1 MRPSLPYLLL
11 RATWRLGC
19 PSISQLQPQ
28 QRLSRFTVRG
38 RQGVTMESL
47 DSVGNILRHKNRH
60 DLANLLARAVLDFEF
75 VDIGFLV
82 ENADAD
88 VEIVDAAIF
97 SPYTDCERLRTL
109 PPEDRELMLE
119 CLREIWPYRGGFSG
133 MVIRDVIFRVDPN
146 AAEDEAND
154 LFRSLTGWPRVD
166 RTLDEIRT
174 RLRVA
179 SNEEQFQA
187 VGVLCRE
194 AMISLA
200 GAVFEPDRHPPL
212 SADDVA
218 ASNTDARRM
227 LDRYVEAEA
236 RGKSNATIRRYVKV
250 ALQFANE
257 VQHQR
262 TATYRSAALCAEATA
277 GLVNI
282 IAILDGRRDVEQ
294 MPSPPDEAPENA
306 MVGS

>member
-1 MRPSLPYLLL
+1 
-11 RATWRLGC
+11 
-19 PSISQLQPQ
+19 
-28 QRLSRFTVRG
+28 
-38 RQGVTMESL
+38 MESL
-47 DSVGNILRHKNRH
+47 DSVGNILRHKNRY
-60 DLANLLARAVLDFEF
+60 DLADLLSQAFLDFEF
-75 VDIGFLV
+75 IDIGILV
-82 ENADAD
+82 ENINAD

-97 SPYTDCERLRTL
+97 APYTDCERLRAL
-109 PPEDRELMLE
+109 AQEDRELMLE
-119 CLREIWPYRGGFSG
+119 CLREIWPYRGGFSS
-133 MVIRDVIFRVDPN
+133 MAIRDAVYRVDPN
-146 AAEDEAND
+146 AAEDESND

-174 RLRVA
+174 RLRIA

-194 AMISLA
+194 ALISLA
-200 GAVFEPDRHPPL
+200 GAVFDPDKHPPL
-212 SADDVA
+212 SAEDVA

-262 TATYRSAALCAEATA
+262 TATYRSTALCAEATA

-282 IAILDGRRDVEQ
+282 IAILDGRRDLGQ
-294 MPSPPDEAPENA
+294 TPSPTDEAPENA

>member
-1 MRPSLPYLLL
+1 
-11 RATWRLGC
+11 
-19 PSISQLQPQ
+19 
-28 QRLSRFTVRG
+28 
-38 RQGVTMESL
+38 MESL
-47 DSVGNILRHKNRH
+47 DPACNILRHKNRH
-60 DLANLLARAVLDFEF
+60 DLANLLPRASLDFEY
-75 VDIGFLV
+75 VDMGFLIGG
-82 ENADAD
+82 ADGV

-97 SPYTDCERLRTL
+97 APYTDCERLRTL
-109 PPEDRELMLE
+109 SPEDCELVLE
-119 CLREIWPYRGGFSG
+119 CLREIWPHRGGFSSIA
-133 MVIRDVIFRVDPN
+133 IRDVVYRVDPN
-146 AAEDEAND
+146 AAEDEPND

-174 RLRVA
+174 RLQVA

-194 AMISLA
+194 TLISLA
-200 GAVFEPDRHPPL
+200 GAVFDPDKHPPF
-212 SADDVA
+212 SSEYVA

-262 TATYRSAALCAEATA
+262 TANYRSTALCAEATA

-282 IAILDGRRDVEQ
+282 VAILDGRRDVGQ
-294 MPSPPDEAPENA
+294 TPSPPDEAPENA

>member
-1 MRPSLPYLLL
+1 
-11 RATWRLGC
+11 
-19 PSISQLQPQ
+19 
-28 QRLSRFTVRG
+28 
-38 RQGVTMESL
+38 MESL
-47 DSVGNILRHKNRH
+47 DSVGNILRHKNRY
-60 DLANLLARAVLDFEF
+60 DLADLLSRASLDFEF
-75 VDIGFLV
+75 IDIGILV
-82 ENADAD
+82 ENIDAD

-97 SPYTDCERLRTL
+97 APYTDCERLRTL
-109 PPEDRELMLE
+109 SQEDCELMLE
-119 CLREIWPYRGGFSG
+119 CLREIWPYRGGFSS
-133 MVIRDVIFRVDPN
+133 MAIRDVVYRVDPH
-146 AAEDEAND
+146 AIEDGPND

-187 VGVLCRE
+187 VGVLYCE
-194 AMISLA
+194 ALISLA
-200 GAVFEPDRHPPL
+200 GAVFDPDKHPPL
-212 SADDVA
+212 NTYDVV

-227 LDRYVEAEA
+227 LDRYIEAEA

-262 TATYRSAALCAEATA
+262 TATYRSTALCAEATA

-282 IAILDGRRDVEQ
+282 VAILDGRRDVGQ
-294 MPSPPDEAPENA
+294 ASSRSDEAPENA
-306 MVGS
+306 TMGS